1 MWRPAAYGVP
11 GPWQEEP
18 ASPPPGSKDSR
29 MGVAV
34 TCAQTGPAVTRGE
47 RTGPQP
53 RGIQYHSGRPTRPFL
68 VRGGAVAGAVTGMC
82 SRPLAYSI
90 SSRGVILGTPV
101 ALETSVT
108 PPNGLLARAG
118 DGRPLLALGRLG
130 QAQEVDLGGC
140 QGLERAGDLAA
151 AASAATTAAGPAA
164 AGALD
169 HPGTGRLEHLMAA

>member
-11 GPWQEEP
+11 GPWQVEPGQPAARVEAQQDGRGRDLRPDRPGGHPRRADRAP
-18 ASPPPGSKDSR
+18 AS
-29 MGVAV
+29 
-34 TCAQTGPAVTRGE
+34 
-47 RTGPQP
+47 
-53 RGIQYHSGRPTRPFL
+53 GIQYHSGRPTRPFL

-130 QAQEVDLGGC
+130 QAQEVDLG
-140 QGLERAGDLAA
+140 R
-151 AASAATTAAGPAA
+151 
-164 AGALD
+164 
-169 HPGTGRLEHLMAA
+169 